1 MIVNFIP
8 FFKRKNFDDGV
19 KEPDEVKHFNS
30 FGPGYDHYINCYRT
44 SMGWHHRPNQAK
56 FHIASDRITNVK
68 PYSGPNFNMIRVK
81 GLEDKNIIESKTLA
95 ETYVFNEAD
104 IDGSI
109 VSSGCDH
116 IVNGNFNKWIE
127 KTDFDIAIPLR
138 RKARVNNAL
147 IILKKRTKNTIDF
160 FNWRLEMFYKL
171 NENDRAWYGDQRS
184 YESIFY
190 KCGVMTKGV
199 KGSGILGLH
208 NIMGCKVLTIPYGGD
223 VLGTNVDGQYFFPN
237 ALFYD
242 YKGERK
248 HQYQRGF
255 IKAKQRIGK

>member
-8 FFKRKNFDDGV
+8 FFKRKNYGDGV

-44 SMGWHHRPNQAK
+44 SMSWHHTDKQAK
-56 FHIASDRITNVK
+56 FHIASDKNTMVNPVV
-68 PYSGPNFNMIRVK
+68 GPSFNMIRVK

-116 IVNGNFNKWIE
+116 IVNGNFNKWIGN
-127 KTDFDIAIPLR
+127 TDFDIAIPLR

-190 KCGVMTKGV
+190 KCGIMTKGI

-208 NIMGCKVLTIPYGGD
+208 NIMGCKVLTIPYGGE

-255 IKAKQRIGK
+255 IKARQRIGK

>member
-1 MIVNFIP
+1 MINFVP
-8 FFKRKNFDDGV
+8 FYKRKDFNDGID
-19 KEPDEVKHFNS
+19 EPQEVEHFNS
-30 FGPGYDHYINCYRT
+30 FGEGYDYYLSHYRT

-56 FHIASDRITNVK
+56 FHIASDRITKVK

-116 IVNGNFNKWIE
+116 IVNGNFNKWIGN
-127 KTDFDIAIPLR
+127 TDFDIAIPLR
-138 RKARVNNAL
+138 RQARVNNAL
-147 IILKKRTKNTIDF
+147 VILKKRTKNTIDF

-190 KCGVMTKGV
+190 KCGVLTKGI

-208 NIMGCKVLTIPYGGD
+208 NIMGCKVLTIPYGGE

>member
-1 MIVNFIP
+1 
-8 FFKRKNFDDGV
+8 
-19 KEPDEVKHFNS
+19 
-30 FGPGYDHYINCYRT
+30 
-44 SMGWHHRPNQAK
+44 MGWHHRPNQAK
-56 FHIASDRITNVK
+56 FHIASDKITKVK
-68 PYSGPNFNMIRVK
+68 PENGPSFNMIRVK

-104 IDGSI
+104 LDGSI

-116 IVNGNFNKWIE
+116 IVNGNFNKWIAN
-127 KTDFDIAIPLR
+127 TDFDIAIPLR

-190 KCGVMTKGV
+190 EHGILTTGV